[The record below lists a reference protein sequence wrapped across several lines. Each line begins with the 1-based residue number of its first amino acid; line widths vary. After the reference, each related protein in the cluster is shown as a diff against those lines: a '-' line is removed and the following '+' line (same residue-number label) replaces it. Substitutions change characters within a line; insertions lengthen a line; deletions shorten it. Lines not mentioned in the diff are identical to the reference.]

1 MATACWDFIVANATP
16 LEPAPTLDISSLL
29 GTNIQFH
36 QQLIH
41 KDLWMCWGQFQLPS
55 LRFSG
60 ARKSAFSSVNYT
72 RGGFQSR
79 RFII

>member
-41 KDLWMCWGQFQLPS
+41 KRLWMCWGQFQLPS
-55 LRFSG
+55 LRVFG
-60 ARKSAFSSVNYT
+60 ARKRGFSGLNYM
-72 RGGFQSR
+72 RGGFQSGR
-79 RFII
+79 GIN